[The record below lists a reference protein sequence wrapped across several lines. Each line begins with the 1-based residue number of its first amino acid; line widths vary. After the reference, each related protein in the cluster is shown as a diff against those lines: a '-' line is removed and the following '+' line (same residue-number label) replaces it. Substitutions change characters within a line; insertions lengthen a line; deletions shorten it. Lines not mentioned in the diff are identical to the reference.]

1 MARRLL
7 ENDSG
12 LCLLAKCIGACYL
25 GDIRGYSMNNT
36 PSTATREE
44 FIGSCNIVIR
54 SCGSDAHAIRVATEL
69 KRLLEQ
75 QPAVTVSEGDLRN
88 KPTKR
93 EAFEWALRAGMEPR
107 ENGLMLANGF
117 YAPIEAVERAYGW
130 YFDSKNEN
138 ERLRNTRIEQQAA
151 ESFKIVGFDP
161 ASPNGDRSAIV
172 IQFPDGTVQTF
183 LSATAPQSNTQ
194 QAVTVPKDVC
204 SALAS
209 LFSKLDGED
218 KDTLNWLLD
227 ARRYALA
234 YSPSASPG
242 TNDYRKVLQRVID
255 WDASAPDDWLD
266 IVREMYE
273 VMGIPLPDPLRMS
286 PTTLGTNVGDKG

>member
-194 QAVTVPKDVC
+194 QAVSKLAKTVQEVVEHIESKATEYNERADNVFDGRRIRNELIPIGNTLRM
-204 SALAS
+204 ALA
-209 LFSKLDGED
+209 
-218 KDTLNWLLD
+218 
-227 ARRYALA
+227 A
-234 YSPSASPG
+234 SPSASPG
-242 TNDYRKVLQRVID
+242 TNVWEGTGFNQRLG
-255 WDASAPDDWLD
+255 ASGDD
-266 IVREMYE
+266 
-273 VMGIPLPDPLRMS
+273 
-286 PTTLGTNVGDKG
+286 

>member
-1 MARRLL
+1 M
-7 ENDSG
+7 
-12 LCLLAKCIGACYL
+12 
-25 GDIRGYSMNNT
+25 NT

-44 FIGSCNIVIR
+44 LYLLCVDSIAAYKEGD
-54 SCGSDAHAIRVATEL
+54 DAYVLATEL

-75 QPAVTVSEGDLRN
+75 QPAVTVSEGTLSN
-88 KPTKR
+88 T
-93 EAFEWALRAGMEPR
+93 PR
-107 ENGLMLANGF
+107 TDELAARYRDDPKNWQINMLFLARQL
-117 YAPIEAVERAYGW
+117 EHE
-130 YFDSKNEN
+130 
-138 ERLRNTRIEQQAA
+138 LNTRIEQQAA

-242 TNDYRKVLQRVID
+242 TNVWEGTGFNRRLG
-255 WDASAPDDWLD
+255 ASGDD
-266 IVREMYE
+266 
-273 VMGIPLPDPLRMS
+273 
-286 PTTLGTNVGDKG
+286 